1 VGATFVKHYVKLAEE
16 GEPLTPGKALGK
28 KGKLDEN
35 AMKLLE
41 EGLYAPPG
49 CYLREEGGSTP

>member
-1 VGATFVKHYVKLAEE
+1 VKHYVKLAEE